1 MASILKN
8 IIVIGASGNLGPSIL
23 SALDSNPRF
32 AGDIEVLSRSSSQ
45 TTFPPHIKIHRVAD
59 SYPFDEL
66 VAAFKDQD
74 AIVNMAPITEV
85 ATHKTIIDAALEA
98 GVKRII
104 LSEFGTNVPE
114 LQTTEPLAEV
124 YRGKVEIR
132 KHMEGKEGKG
142 LTWTG
147 LVVGAF
153 FDWGLEDGFL
163 GFDLKSKTATISDAG
178 TAPTNFTLL
187 ATTGLAT
194 AAILDKPAET
204 ANRYVF
210 VNSFRT
216 TQNEI
221 LSALQTVTHQ
231 KWTVKHT
238 TCEEE
243 SRIGK
248 EKLDEGDWSGVGRAI
263 MGASYSG
270 GKYDFAEGRELDNE
284 LLGLPVDE
292 DLVATVERIVR
303 GEQEKEVGPDAM
315 MITEDLPVLQR
326 PNLE

>member
-1 MASILKN
+1 
-8 IIVIGASGNLGPSIL
+8 
-23 SALDSNPRF
+23 
-32 AGDIEVLSRSSSQ
+32 
-45 TTFPPHIKIHRVAD
+45 
-59 SYPFDEL
+59 
-66 VAAFKDQD
+66 
-74 AIVNMAPITEV
+74 MAPISEV
-85 ATHKTIIDAALEA
+85 ETHKTIIDAAVKA

-132 KHMEGKEGKG
+132 KYMESKVEQG

-153 FDWGLEDGFL
+153 FDWYAQKPPRPLPQVSPVLSCTRGLEDGFL
-163 GFDLKSKTATISDAG
+163 GFDLKTKTATISDAG
-178 TAPTNFTLL
+178 TARTNFTLL

-194 AAILDKPAET
+194 AAVLDKPAET

-210 VNSFRT
+210 VHSFRA

-221 LSALQTVTHQ
+221 LSALQSVTHQ
-231 KWTVKHT
+231 PWTVRRT
-238 TCEEE
+238 TCDAQ
-243 SRIGK
+243 SRAGK
-248 EKLDEGDWSGVGRAI
+248 QKLDRGDWSGIGQAI

-270 GKYDFAEGRELDNE
+270 GRYDFAEGRELDNA
-284 LLGLPVDE
+284 LLGLPVGE
-292 DLVATVERIVR
+292 DLRATVERIVR

-315 MITEDLPVLQR
+315 MITEDLPVLEK
-326 PNLE
+326 PNLG